1 MSFIRPNI
9 ESMAGYVPGEQPKEG
24 EAVKLNTN
32 ENPYRAS
39 EKAYD
44 AIRAL
49 AERGLSRYPNAV
61 GQNFRKVAAELFGA
75 LSELHSL

>member
-1 MSFIRPNI
+1 MSFVRPNI
-9 ESMAGYVPGEQPKEG
+9 QAMGGYVPGEQPKEG

-44 AIRAL
+44 AIRAV
-49 AERGLSRYPNAV
+49 ADKGLSRYPNAA
-61 GQNFRKVAAELFGA
+61 GQAFREAAASVYGVEPD
-75 LSELHSL
+75 